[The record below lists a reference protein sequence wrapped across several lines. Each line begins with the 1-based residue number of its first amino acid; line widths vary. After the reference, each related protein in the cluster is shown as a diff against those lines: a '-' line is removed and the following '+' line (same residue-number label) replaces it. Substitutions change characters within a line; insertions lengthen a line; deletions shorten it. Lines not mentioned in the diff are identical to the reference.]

1 MDNFEENFEE
11 PSPTSYIANAEEHSI
26 LMHRDAHFGGSFETM
41 LQYYEEEGKGA
52 VPEFDLRMIR
62 QLAELEKGTGANLAV
77 QILSGADAE
86 KISEVRTAYKSLKV
100 LYEEENPKNIGPR
113 LIADL
118 ILSEEELPE
127 KEIEAI
133 VKQKTLLVPLL
144 IELVRSE
151 KFYDPLFPGYG
162 QAPSLAA
169 HCLGLIGDKRAMFSL
184 FEAIGETNFFSEDCL
199 LDSLKHIGEPAK
211 NFLLKV
217 VQSEP
222 INYDNERAAIAL
234 VRFKEDPEVA
244 SSCLKMLLKPNIWK
258 DPVLALHLILIC
270 EGLQDLGE
278 QKQFSALAENPAF
291 PKSLIQDIKVIAKKF
306 NQDGAPS

>member
-1 MDNFEENFEE
+1 MDTFEENFEE
-11 PSPTSYIANAEEHSI
+11 TEPSSYIANAEEHLI

-41 LQYYEEEGKGA
+41 IQYYEEEGKG
-52 VPEFDLRMIR
+52 VVSEFDLNLIR
-62 QLAELEKGTGANLAV
+62 QLCEIEKRTGNNLAI

-86 KISEVRTAYKSLKV
+86 KVSEVRKAYKSLKS

-127 KEIEAI
+127 QEIAAI
-133 VKQKTLLVPLL
+133 VKQKALLVPLL
-144 IELVRSE
+144 IDLVRSE

-184 FEAIGETNFFSEDCL
+184 FEAIGETNFFSEDTL

-217 VQSEP
+217 VQSDP

-234 VRFKEDPEVA
+234 VRFKEDPEV
-244 SSCLKMLLKPNIWK
+244 SSTCLKMLLKPHVWK
-258 DPVLALHLILIC
+258 DSVLTLHLILVC
-270 EGLQDLGE
+270 EGLQDLRE
-278 QKQFSALAENPAF
+278 QQQFSALADNPAF
-291 PKSLIQDIKVIAKKF
+291 PKSLVQDIKVIAKKF
-306 NQDGAPS
+306 G

>member
-1 MDNFEENFEE
+1 MDNFEEDFEE
-11 PSPTSYIANAEEHSI
+11 PASYIANAEEHAI
-26 LMHRDAHFGGSFETM
+26 LMHRDAHFGGNFETM
-41 LQYYEEEGKGA
+41 LQYYEDEGKGV
-52 VPEFDLRMIR
+52 VPEFDLSQIR
-62 QLAELEKGTGANLAV
+62 QLAQLEERTETNLAV
-77 QILSGADAE
+77 QILSGVDAE
-86 KISEVRTAYKSLKV
+86 KINEVRTAYKLLRD
-100 LYEEENPKNIGPR
+100 LYEEEKPKNIGPR

-133 VKQKTLLVPLL
+133 VNQKTLLVPLL

-211 NFLLKV
+211 NFLLKI

-234 VRFKEDPEVA
+234 LRFKEDPEVA
-244 SSCLKMLLKPNIWK
+244 SSSLKMLLKPTVWK
-258 DPVLALHLILIC
+258 DPMLTLHLVLIC
-270 EGLQDLGE
+270 EGLQNPPE
-278 QKQFSALAENPAF
+278 QQQFSALAENPAF
-291 PKSLIQDIKVIAKKF
+291 PKSLIQDVKVISKKF
-306 NQDGAPS
+306 MKTKT